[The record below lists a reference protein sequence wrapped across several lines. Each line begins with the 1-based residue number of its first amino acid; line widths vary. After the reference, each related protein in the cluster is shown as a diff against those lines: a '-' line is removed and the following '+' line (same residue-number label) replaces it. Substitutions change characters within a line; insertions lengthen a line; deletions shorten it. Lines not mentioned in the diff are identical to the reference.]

1 MKLKNI
7 ISKGIMA
14 LSVVFALMACSEN
27 IDYEYSNYHCNLA
40 IDNSVHLD
48 ATLASSMNALSPG
61 IFTTIKPLYKDGTS
75 YFYFKNNQGM
85 ESEKRFNA
93 IDENLQS
100 HLRIGMNTG
109 LIVGFGNLDTPA
121 RFFAYDLQCPNCF
134 NFNALPIRSY
144 ELTVNGTG
152 IATCKTCRRSYNLN
166 TGGNIVSGEKGKT
179 MTRYRAS
186 TTGAYGMLRVL

>member
-1 MKLKNI
+1 MFLRKTAHSDKQEPKGKYNSTASHNESKSSDNFAIECFFILFYGFLISINAVIAVYVNRKLQQNI
-7 ISKGIMA
+7 KI
-14 LSVVFALMACSEN
+14 
-27 IDYEYSNYHCNLA
+27 YEAKKYNQQRYNGTVGCFCTNGLWRKRRLRVQQLPCNLA

-100 HLRIGMNTG
+100 HLRIGMNKG
-109 LIVGFGNLDTPA
+109 L
-121 RFFAYDLQCPNCF
+121 
-134 NFNALPIRSY
+134 
-144 ELTVNGTG
+144 
-152 IATCKTCRRSYNLN
+152 
-166 TGGNIVSGEKGKT
+166 
-179 MTRYRAS
+179 
-186 TTGAYGMLRVL
+186 